1 MNESFARIERLP
13 TYVFAITNELKAIVR
28 AKVGVSPRIGFGNY
42 GDEYVRICLIENEHR
57 IRQAIRGIRAM
68 FKEDGVI

>member
-1 MNESFARIERLP
+1 MNENFARIERLP
-13 TYVFAITNELKAIVR
+13 TYVFAITNELKARAR
-28 AKVGVSPRIGFGNY
+28 AKVGVSSGIGFGNY

>member
-1 MNESFARIERLP
+1 MNENFARIERLP
-13 TYVFAITNELKAIVR
+13 TYVFAITNELKAMAR
-28 AKVGVSPRIGFGNY
+28 AKLSVSPGVGFGNY